1 MAMNAEQLTDE
12 IIAELEAAGFKPLNE
27 HASGRAWYQAI
38 AVAVVSHIQANATAN
53 VAGGSSAGSHPI
65 T

>member
-1 MAMNAEQLTDE
+1 MAMDAEQLTDE
-12 IIAELEAAGFKPLNE
+12 IIANLQAAGFKPLHE
-27 HASGRAWYQAI
+27 HSAGRDWYRCI
-38 AVAVVSHIQANATAN
+38 AVAVVTHIQANATAN